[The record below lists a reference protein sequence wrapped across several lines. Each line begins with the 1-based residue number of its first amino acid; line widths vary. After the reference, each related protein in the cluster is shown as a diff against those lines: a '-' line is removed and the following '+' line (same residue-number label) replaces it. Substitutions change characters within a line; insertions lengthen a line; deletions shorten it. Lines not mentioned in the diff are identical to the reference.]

1 MIDRN
6 PDRPATRVAAIR
18 GAIDVPSDTADEV
31 SKATIEL
38 VRAIG
43 DRNRLQPSAII
54 SAQFT
59 VTPDVK
65 SIFPAKAAREAG
77 WSAVPM
83 LCTLEIDVPGALP
96 RCIRVMLH
104 ANLPAAQVVEHVY
117 LRGAVSLRPDLGK
130 FTGEE

>member
-6 PDRPATRVAAIR
+6 PEQGATRVVAVR
-18 GAIDVPSDTADEV
+18 GAIDVPADTPAEV
-31 SKATIEL
+31 SAATIEL
-38 VRAIG
+38 VRAIA
-43 DRNRLQPSAII
+43 DRNRLHPSAII

-65 SIFPAKAAREAG
+65 SLFPAKAAREAG

-96 RCIRVMLH
+96 RCIRVMIH
-104 ANLPAAQVVEHVY
+104 ANLPASQTVEHVY
-117 LRGAVSLRPDLGK
+117 LRGAVALRPDLGK